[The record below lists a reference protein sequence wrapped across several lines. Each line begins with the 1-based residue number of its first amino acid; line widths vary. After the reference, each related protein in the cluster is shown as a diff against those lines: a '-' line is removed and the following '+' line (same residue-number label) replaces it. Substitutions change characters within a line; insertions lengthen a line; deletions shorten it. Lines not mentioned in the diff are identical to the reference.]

1 MSGPA
6 ILAPTLLALG
16 AAFCFALA
24 LILTQYGLRTVPSW
38 RSPLYT
44 IGGSMVLAWTAA
56 LLFVDWRSF
65 DAGAAAIF
73 AAVGCIFPVVVSIL
87 AVRSNER
94 LGPAVAGAAGNVT
107 PLFAVL
113 FAVLF
118 LGERLGWVQLAGLAL
133 VVGGVALMALRGG
146 AGGRHWSV
154 WVLGLP
160 LAAAVIRGAVQPAIK
175 TALAVW
181 PEPLA
186 AAAIGYSLSTVVIV
200 SLVGRRALA
209 AGPGDRR
216 GVRWFLAV
224 GLFNGT
230 ATFLLYAA
238 LGLGSIALV
247 APLVALFPLMAVV
260 MSYLL
265 LRDERLHAVGLL
277 GILVSVA
284 GVIFLLIGG
293 T

>member
-186 AAAIGYSLSTVVIV
+186 AAAIGYSLSTVV
-200 SLVGRRALA
+200 
-209 AGPGDRR
+209 
-216 GVRWFLAV
+216 FLAV